1 MSTATD
7 RELMVSVQRGDV
19 ARLGELFERHHR
31 RLYHTFVRL
40 VGDRAASEDLVQEVF
55 VRILRYR
62 DTFRSDAE
70 FTPWMFTLARNVA
83 HDHRQSRK
91 RLRLVD
97 VEPTTGGDAYGAA
110 PETTDDELTPH
121 TRLED
126 EQTRRRLERALAS
139 LSPDRREALAL
150 ARFAELPYE
159 EIGAIVGA
167 TTGAVKVRV
176 HRALND
182 LRSAYLEIERS
193 ENVRE
198 ARGNRHDV

>member
-40 VGDRAASEDLVQEVF
+40 IGDRAASEDLVQEVF

-97 VEPTTGGDAYGAA
+97 AEPTAGLEGAYRA
-110 PETTDDELTPH
+110 PETADGEPTPP

-182 LRSAYLEIERS
+182 LRSAYLDIERN
-193 ENVRE
+193 EHVRE

>member
-7 RELMVSVQRGDV
+7 KELMVSVQRGDV

-55 VRILRYR
+55 VRMLRYR

-70 FTPWMFTLARNVA
+70 FTPWLFTLARNVA

-97 VEPTTGGDAYGAA
+97 EEPADIA
-110 PETTDDELTPH
+110 DDEPGASA
-121 TRLED
+121 RLED
-126 EQTRRRLERALAS
+126 QETRRRLDRALAS
-139 LSPDRREALAL
+139 LPPDRREVLAL
-150 ARFAELPYE
+150 ARFSELKYE
-159 EIGAIVGA
+159 QIGAIVG
-167 TTGAVKVRV
+167 TTAGAVKVRV

-182 LRSAYLEIERS
+182 LRAAYLDIEK
-193 ENVRE
+193 RE
-198 ARGNRHDV
+198 SRRAAGEPS

>member
-7 RELMVSVQRGDV
+7 NELMVSVQRGDV

-55 VRILRYR
+55 VRMLRYR

-70 FTPWMFTLARNVA
+70 FGPWMFTLARNVA

-97 VEPTTGGDAYGAA
+97 DEPQEAA
-110 PETTDDELTPH
+110 TDEPAPA
-121 TRLED
+121 TRLEQD
-126 EQTRRRLERALAS
+126 ERRRTLDRALAS
-139 LSPDRREALAL
+139 LPPDRREVLAL
-150 ARFAELPYE
+150 ARFSELPYE
-159 EIGAIVGA
+159 QIGAIVG
-167 TTGAVKVRV
+167 TTAGAVKIRV

-182 LRSAYLEIERS
+182 LRAAYLDIAQ
-193 ENVRE
+193 RE
-198 ARGNRHDV
+198 EGRRTGESS